1 MRSTWPWVAPIAR
14 RMPISRRFCTT
25 DTTSTLAMPSTT
37 TIITT
42 PRISAVLTD
51 CAFSADTSCALAC
64 CQLSTLYG

>member
-1 MRSTWPWVAPIAR
+1 MAR

-37 TIITT
+37 TTSTT

-51 CAFSADTSCALAC
+51 CAFSADTSWALVS
-64 CQLSTLYG
+64 CQLSTLAGN